1 MERRFSSG
9 GFAPLGIELVYKQ
22 KYGRYPEGDEM
33 RDEIARQKKT
43 GEWQGTIEPD
53 WEEKYLAENALLRK
67 LQGLGTTS
75 CGIDPGFSGALA
87 VVSAEGKVLA
97 LEDMPVIKV
106 GSRRELNEPA
116 IKDFLKQHQI
126 AAVALEKSQTM
137 PGQGVASSGRYMMS
151 YGVLRGLCVGL
162 GIPYQLVHPRTWK
175 SAMMPDMPKEKEASI
190 QRVGQLY
197 PDLVLNRKKD
207 HGKADA
213 LLICLYGQKSTAT

>member
-1 MERRFSSG
+1 MG
-9 GFAPLGIELVYKQ
+9 GCAPTGIELVFKE

-33 RDEIARQKKT
+33 RNEIARLKKT
-43 GEWQGTIEPD
+43 GEWAGTIEPD
-53 WEEKYLAENALLRK
+53 WEEKYLAENALLRQ
-67 LQGLGTTS
+67 LQGKGTTS

-87 VVSAEGKVLA
+87 VVSEEGEVLG
-97 LEDMPVIKV
+97 LEDMPVLKV

-116 IKDFLKQHQI
+116 IKDFLKRHKI
-126 AAVALEKSQTM
+126 ATVALEKSQTM
-137 PGQGVASSGRYMMS
+137 PGQGIASSGRYMMS

-175 SAMMPDMPKEKEASI
+175 KAMMPDMPKEKEASI

-197 PDLVLNRKKD
+197 PDLVLDRKKD

-213 LLICLYGQKSTAT
+213 LLICLYGQRAMVT